1 MEGWVKLKIL
11 LSKLNLKI
19 ALVVLA
25 LVLVGTWG
33 YKFYV
38 QEVKVN
44 PEELLVKALDTTHAL
59 KSYRFYLEAF
69 LETEGGHIEI
79 SKVHGEWTSPGDL
92 HLWGKMTGQEV
103 DIYQVKDTTYFKDPL
118 SQRWMVTPGNNPLQQ
133 DIFLV
138 EVNPLSIL
146 KITQVKE
153 LQYKGRQKNMS
164 GRPYLLALRPEIN
177 NALLNAYW
185 HNFFCN
191 LWIDRRD
198 LYIRQAELVAEHR
211 QKAGDSLVIR
221 LQLYDFNKRINIEPP
236 QQK

>member
-1 MEGWVKLKIL
+1 M
-11 LSKLNLKI
+11 
-19 ALVVLA
+19 VLA
-25 LVLVGTWG
+25 LVLAGTGG
-33 YKFYV
+33 YNFYL
-38 QEVKVN
+38 QEIKVN

-79 SKVHGEWTSPGDL
+79 SKVNGECASTGDL

-103 DIYQVKDTTYFKDPL
+103 DIYQVKDTTYFKDPV

-146 KITQVKE
+146 KITEVKE
-153 LQYKGRQKNMS
+153 LQYKGRQKNMP
-164 GRPYLLALRPEIN
+164 GRPYLLSLRPEIN

-185 HNFFCN
+185 HNFSCN
-191 LWIDRRD
+191 LWIDRREP
-198 LYIRQAELVAEHR
+198 YIRQVDLVAEHR

-221 LQLYDFNKRINIEPP
+221 LQLYDFNKRIDIKPP